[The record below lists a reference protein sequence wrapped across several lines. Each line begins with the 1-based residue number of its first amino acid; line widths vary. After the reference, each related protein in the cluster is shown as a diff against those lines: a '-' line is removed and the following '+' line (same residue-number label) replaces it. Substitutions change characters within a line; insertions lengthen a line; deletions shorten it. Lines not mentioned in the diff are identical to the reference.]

1 MVQGIVE
8 IMTKKANKYFFYFF
22 YFFCEVFTW
31 NEKCVSQNV
40 RLCTSHILCV
50 NWCQMR
56 HKDISDIIDANCEC
70 FGCYSTSVDDMS
82 SMYLTVSLRTLHN
95 FSQNN
100 IHLRNLCRVKYHS
113 WDTRAGAAV
122 LTFHRPHSFIVQWT
136 FFEKVGGCL
145 RH

>member
-1 MVQGIVE
+1 MKEKIFLVQDAITIHDYTSNCGNNN
-8 IMTKKANKYFFYFF
+8 KKSKQIFFSFF
-22 YFFCEVFTW
+22 LFFLFFFAKFSREM
-31 NEKCVSQNV
+31 NV
-40 RLCTSHILCV
+40 RLCITHILCI
-50 NWCQMR
+50 NWCQMQ

-113 WDTRAGAAV
+113 
-122 LTFHRPHSFIVQWT
+122 L
-136 FFEKVGGCL
+136 KVINESQSKKK
-145 RH
+145 